1 MTGRHVTCLQFHNP
15 AYSTG
20 IHLHEKKYDAGH
32 LETNFRAG
40 HIQKSCF
47 WPMKIIRTGAN
58 TKEREQLLA
67 GLDSAVTPAS
77 SWVSA
82 CAARQCTHAQPD
94 KAGKSSALTAHA
106 QMLAHTCST
115 MHPLH
120 ECRYLLDGLNFHWE
134 EPILCISQ
142 MFKFSKLLVNFK
154 NLARFI
160 NMTES
165 PSRDLLKT
173 SSSRPFS

>member
-82 CAARQCTHAQPD
+82 CAPRHWAHAHLLR
-94 KAGKSSALTAHA
+94 KGGKSSGLTAHA
-106 QMLAHTCST
+106 QLLAFDWHT
-115 MHPLH
+115 HVFHYAPLT
-120 ECRYLLDGLNFHWE
+120 WM
-134 EPILCISQ
+134 P
-142 MFKFSKLLVNFK
+142 
-154 NLARFI
+154 
-160 NMTES
+160 
-165 PSRDLLKT
+165 LLKNVLIST
-173 SSSRPFS
+173 NLNIWKGGLGLSPVRP

>member
-82 CAARQCTHAQPD
+82 CAPRHWAHAHLLR
-94 KAGKSSALTAHA
+94 KGGKSSGFTAHA
-106 QMLAHTCST
+106 QLLAFGWHTCST
-115 MHPLH
+115 MHPL
-120 ECRYLLDGLNFHWE
+120 CSWKPLNWTVSISTKE
-134 EPILCISQ
+134 SCQKKIQAKLEILSQ
-142 MFKFSKLLVNFK
+142 
-154 NLARFI
+154 RG
-160 NMTES
+160 EGG
-165 PSRDLLKT
+165 RG
-173 SSSRPFS
+173 SRPIPTF